1 MRTVILTLLLAFSA
15 FAADVTG
22 KWTASID
29 GPEGKMEIVFNFQM
43 AEGKLTGTVTGPIGD
58 MPITEGKVD
67 GDSIVFTVTGGDFK
81 AIHKGTIS
89 GSEMKLKAEMGERS
103 FEMTAKKAGA

>member
-1 MRTVILTLLLAFSA
+1 MRTALLTLLLAFSA

-29 GPEGKMEIVFNFQM
+29 GPEGKMDIVFNFLM
-43 AEGKLTGTVTGPIGD
+43 AEGKLTGTVMGPMGE
-58 MPITEGKVD
+58 MQITEGKVD
-67 GDSIVFTVTGGDFK
+67 GDAIVFTVTGGDFK
-81 AIHKGTIS
+81 VIHKGTIS
-89 GSEMKLKAEMGERS
+89 GGEMKLKADMGERS